1 MESIGKDLEFD
12 VLGYRVKLRPDADG
26 SNDSA
31 DKVVELV
38 RKEALKIKES
48 APGLDKGQVA
58 ILVALK
64 LASEK
69 ISLEEDFKEN
79 LEQLQL
85 SARDALQ
92 YIEEVSPTTV

>member
-12 VLGYRVKLRPDADG
+12 VLGYRVKLKPDADG

-31 DKVVELV
+31 EKIVDLV
-38 RKEALKIKES
+38 RSEAFKIQEH

-69 ISLEEDFKEN
+69 ISLEDDFKEN